1 MPQMLDDQQQGD
13 NDMTISR
20 KSGIALAMVG
30 ALAASLFAVGSA
42 DAASSSYCRQKAKD
56 HANAVV
62 RPTSVA
68 TGAVAGAVVGGI
80 LGSFGANLGKG
91 AAIGAGVG
99 AVGGTASYSIRWHR
113 AYDDAYARC
122 MGYGTKATYSAA
134 PAPWTPA
141 WYKYCS
147 AKYKSFN
154 PNTGYYRVKG
164 GGKRFCK

>member
-1 MPQMLDDQQQGD
+1 MM
-13 NDMTISR
+13 ISR
-20 KSGIALAMVG
+20 KSGIALAVIG
-30 ALAASLFAVGSA
+30 AIAASFATFGSA
-42 DAASSSYCRQKAKD
+42 EAASAGYCKQKARD
-56 HANAVV
+56 YANSVV

-122 MGYGTKATYSAA
+122 MGYGVKTSYGA
-134 PAPWTPA
+134 PKPWSPA
-141 WYKYCS
+141 WYDYC
-147 AKYKSFN
+147 AARYKSFN
-154 PNTGYYRVKG
+154 PRTGYYTVKG